1 MRAGMV
7 PSARF
12 PDYVLPDHTRVPR
25 RLSALQSDQTLVLV
39 LTRGAFC
46 PKDRHHH
53 HELVRFYPQL
63 VVGFTHIVTITT
75 DDWHTANNM
84 RQQIGAS
91 WPFLLDEE
99 RIVQRDLDIKEYT
112 DTEHDIMIPHTI
124 VLKPGLVIHKIYNG
138 YYYWGRPSMAD
149 LHHDLREATQEI
161 RTDWDPTRD
170 ELRAAWEQGDR
181 SRFWPTG
188 SKSME
193 RTLTEMA
200 DAVDLYAGRADS
212 RTGQEERRAGPTD
225 QASRPGGKP
234 NLRTGLACRDQ
245 DKAGETK

>member
-1 MRAGMV
+1 MRNDIV
-7 PSARF
+7 PGATF
-12 PDYVLPDHTRVPR
+12 PDYVLPDHTKIPR
-25 RLSALQSDQTLVLV
+25 RLSDLQSDQTMVVV

-53 HELVRFYPQL
+53 HQLVGFYPQL

-84 RQQIGAS
+84 RQQIGAQ

-112 DTEHDIMIPHTI
+112 DPEHDIMIPYTI
-124 VLKPGLVIHKIYNG
+124 VLKPGLVVHKVYNG
-138 YYYWGRPSMAD
+138 YYYWGRPSMAE
-149 LHHDLREATQEI
+149 LHQDLREATRDI
-161 RTDWDPTRD
+161 RQDWNPTAPD
-170 ELRAAWEQGDR
+170 LRAAWERGDKG
-181 SRFWPTG
+181 RFWPYG

-200 DAVDLYAGRADS
+200 GAVDQYAG
-212 RTGQEERRAGPTD
+212 P
-225 QASRPGGKP
+225 ASK
-234 NLRTGLACRDQ
+234 
-245 DKAGETK
+245 